1 MKRLFVIIITLAL
14 YVPVFAQ
21 KPIQGEMTG
30 NTYTSSWLTYT
41 VYPEAYLFNLLDE
54 NKKYPV
60 ECEIAYDSTT
70 KLYSVYVKYNDNG
83 VVLINSDVRY
93 HSTIPSDDGSY
104 TTYVYRGT
112 DNVSNEGIVITSRT
126 KMSLYTKSYGFKN
139 IQEANYYE
147 GIILIL
153 PKMEVML
160 SLTPIVN

>member
-21 KPIQGEMTG
+21 KPIQGGMTE

-41 VYPEAYLFNLLDE
+41 TYPEAYLFALSDE
-54 NKKYPV
+54 NKKYPA

-70 KLYSVYVKYNDNG
+70 KLYSVYVKCND
-83 VVLINSDVRY
+83 VVMINSDVRY

-112 DNVSNEGIVITSRT
+112 DRVTDEGVVITSRT
-126 KMSLYTKSYGFKN
+126 KMSLWTKNYGFKN
-139 IQEANYYE
+139 IQEGNYYE
-147 GIILIL
+147 GIILIF
-153 PKMEVML
+153 PKIYVML